1 MFRILI
7 LLVLG
12 VGVGY
17 MLRGRSF
24 VGVTK
29 WSIQITVCVLLFVF
43 GVWLFEYAFCVAA
56 SMQYNKGM
64 SFPAKTF
71 SVNDGLDVFQAIF
84 LPQRVPCQRFLC

>member
-29 WSIQITVCVLLFVF
+29 WSIQITVCVLFFVSFLRCVVLDF
-43 GVWLFEYAFCVAA
+43 GSGTLHV
-56 SMQYNKGM
+56 S
-64 SFPAKTF
+64 
-71 SVNDGLDVFQAIF
+71 
-84 LPQRVPCQRFLC
+84 

>member
-29 WSIQITVCVLLFVF
+29 RSIQITVCVL
-43 GVWLFEYAFCVAA
+43 
-56 SMQYNKGM
+56 
-64 SFPAKTF
+64 
-71 SVNDGLDVFQAIF
+71 
-84 LPQRVPCQRFLC
+84 

>member
-43 GVWLFEYAFCVAA
+43 GVSIGSDPVSYTHL
-56 SMQYNKGM
+56 
-64 SFPAKTF
+64 T
-71 SVNDGLDVFQAIF
+71 
-84 LPQRVPCQRFLC
+84 LPTTSRV